1 MEQLAPA
8 SARVLVIDDNP
19 DTQQIIATM
28 LEGRGCQVAAAGDG
42 VQGWEAV
49 QEQRP
54 DLIVLDLMMPHM
66 DGFELLER
74 LRTEPAHATIPVIVI
89 TAKELEPQERQ
100 WLLSRA
106 QSCLQK
112 NQLSTTQFVDY
123 IQQVLGGEAV
133 DVDRS

>member
-1 MEQLAPA
+1 MRHITPGRLATIEP
-8 SARVLVIDDNP
+8 
-19 DTQQIIATM
+19 
-28 LEGRGCQVAAAGDG
+28 
-42 VQGWEAV
+42 
-49 QEQRP
+49 
-54 DLIVLDLMMPHM
+54 
-66 DGFELLER
+66 LLER
-74 LRTEPAHATIPVIVI
+74 LRAEPAYTTIPVIVM